1 MQAAEDSWWWE
12 EDQIF
17 HEEEVED
24 PELVQQSTEQ
34 QPEQIDAVKSKT
46 RSVTAKNPLRVTSE
60 RLLGAPNGFKYIRT
74 SFSRLRQRLV
84 GTKESVSQD
93 SEVVLEFYNEW
104 LHHLQPK
111 YSPEVVAQQ
120 VERECKSRVMRA
132 YLSRVKALESGDD
145 FDETVHYALPKQQ
158 DEGEPAAEQQQT
170 SLNEPEITEEM
181 RRKIEQNKFDAQQR
195 LLRRMEQLS
204 EVVVG
209 EESNQQQ
216 RFSDAMQE
224 E

>member
-17 HEEEVED
+17 HEEATED
-24 PELVQQSTEQ
+24 PELPELTAEQ
-34 QPEQIDAVKSKT
+34 QPEQIDPVKSKA
-46 RSVTAKNPLRVTSE
+46 RSATTKNSLKVTSE

-74 SFSRLRQRLV
+74 SFPRLRQRLV
-84 GTKESVSQD
+84 GTKESVRQD
-93 SEVVLEFYNEW
+93 LETVLEFYNEW

-132 YLSRVKALESGDD
+132 YLGRVKALESGDE
-145 FDETVHYALPKQQ
+145 FDETVHYALPKQSN
-158 DEGEPAAEQQQT
+158 EGEPAAEQQQT
-170 SLNEPEITEEM
+170 SPIAPEITEEM
-181 RRKIEQNKFDAQQR
+181 RRRIEQNKFDAQQR

-209 EESNQQQ
+209 GEHNEQQSV
-216 RFSDAMQE
+216 SDAMQE
-224 E
+224 